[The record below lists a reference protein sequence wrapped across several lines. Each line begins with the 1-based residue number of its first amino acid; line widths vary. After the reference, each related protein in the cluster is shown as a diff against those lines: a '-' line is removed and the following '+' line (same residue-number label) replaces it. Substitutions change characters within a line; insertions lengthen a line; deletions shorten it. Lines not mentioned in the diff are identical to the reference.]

1 MEVFCQRLDD
11 EFDAPV
17 VVTAPSVPYKIKIR
31 GEKNIKFYK
40 TDELIVTNAS
50 QLPNPQI
57 IEKYYEPWI
66 KGTIITPD
74 NFLNPITGLCME
86 RRGEQINSQ
95 YIDNNRLL
103 LEYRFPLGEIII
115 DFNDHLKSI
124 SSGYASFDY
133 EDDGYQEADLVKLD
147 FRLNDK
153 PVDELS
159 MLVHAKRARPYG
171 RSICDKLQEH
181 LNRQQF
187 KIKIQALVNSKV
199 LARTNIQAYR
209 KDVTAKLYG
218 GDQTRRTKLLERQKE
233 GKRRMRMVGN
243 VEIDPETF
251 INVLKR

>member
-1 MEVFCQRLDD
+1 
-11 EFDAPV
+11 
-17 VVTAPSVPYKIKIR
+17 
-31 GEKNIKFYK
+31 
-40 TDELIVTNAS
+40 
-50 QLPNPQI
+50 
-57 IEKYYEPWI
+57 
-66 KGTIITPD
+66 
-74 NFLNPITGLCME
+74 ME

-103 LEYRFPLGEIII
+103 LEYRFPLNEVII

-133 EDDGYQEADLVKLD
+133 EDDKYEEADLVKLD

-159 MLVHAKRARPYG
+159 MLVHAKRARSYG
-171 RSICDKLQEH
+171 RSICEKLQEH

-199 LARTNIQAYR
+199 LARTNVQAYR

-218 GDQTRRTKLLERQKE
+218 GDQTRRIKLLQRQKE